1 MCQTKNDSFA
11 AAEAGSTSVPVTN
24 PMKNAVMAAR
34 GISCASGTNAGRGR
48 AGLPRGRG
56 RESPRR
62 SIVTDSQYHINV
74 EVPIVIGKKGTT
86 VILRSA
92 FSLIFSQKAYPVIVA
107 AAAAQRG
114 AAQMQL
120 CAQLQSQ
127 LQEGAPLRIKSG
139 RKSKKHEAPKIHKR
153 GHRTHGLRQQLGYR
167 TVIFPSLAARLMVC
181 GALKLNARK

>member
-1 MCQTKNDSFA
+1 MLLQVYTPSTKY
-11 AAEAGSTSVPVTN
+11 
-24 PMKNAVMAAR
+24 
-34 GISCASGTNAGRGR
+34 GRIYVIC
-48 AGLPRGRG
+48 
-56 RESPRR
+56 SK
-62 SIVTDSQYHINV
+62 YCINV

-92 FSLIFSQKAYPVIVA
+92 FSLIFSQKAYPAATCRALATLVLSVA
-107 AAAAQRG
+107 AATPERG

-120 CAQLQSQ
+120 YAQLQSQ

-167 TVIFPSLAARLMVC
+167 TVISPSLAARLMVC
-181 GALKLNARK
+181 GALKFNVRK